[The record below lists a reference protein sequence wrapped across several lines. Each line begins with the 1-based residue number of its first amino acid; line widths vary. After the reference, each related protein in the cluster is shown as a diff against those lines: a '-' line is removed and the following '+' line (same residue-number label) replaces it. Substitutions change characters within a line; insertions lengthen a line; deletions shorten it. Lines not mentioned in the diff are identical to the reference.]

1 MNVNLINELSAEAA
15 RDAFHKCCGCDHWA
29 DAMTRAR
36 PYLDEAALNKQVQ
49 RAFSEMGREDWLQ
62 AFAAHPKIGDIE
74 SLRQKYASTKAW
86 AQGEQ
91 YGVNGANDEV
101 LHGLAAGN
109 AEYEKRYGHIFI
121 VCATGKTAAEMLAIL
136 NSRLRNDIQTEF
148 QNAAEEQLKITMLR
162 LEKL

>member
-1 MNVNLINELSAEAA
+1 
-15 RDAFHKCCGCDHWA
+15 
-29 DAMTRAR
+29 MTQAR
-36 PYLDEAALNKQVQ
+36 PYADEAALNKQVE

-91 YGVNGANDEV
+91 SGVDGASDEV

-136 NSRLRNDIQTEF
+136 KSRLRNDIQTEF
-148 QNAAEEQLKITMLR
+148 QNAAEEQEKITMLR